1 VVQDGHRTG
10 TRRAQARCKLGR
22 GHFLRAAEEYL
33 PTGGQ
38 FGIVHGDQSAI
49 VTEVGATL
57 RSFSVAGLELLVTF
71 GVETMDPSHGFFR
84 STPATRCRKR
94 TGGGA

>member
-1 VVQDGHRTG
+1 VVQDGHRRRTG

-71 GVETMDPSHGFFR
+71 GVADGPLPRIFQVY
-84 STPATRCRKR
+84 
-94 TGGGA
+94 TGDTLP

>member
-1 VVQDGHRTG
+1 MGTG
-10 TRRAQARCKLGR
+10 AVPEHAGRKLGR

-57 RSFSVAGLELLVTF
+57 RSFPVAGLELLVTF
-71 GVETMDPSHGFFR
+71 GVADGPLPRIFQVY
-84 STPATRCRKR
+84 
-94 TGGGA
+94 TGDTLP